1 MDKTGELRYKIEQI
15 KYDIGTKEME
25 LAGLKKMLRDYK
37 EHIVI
42 NIGILLVILLFYSI
56 TIWGNYDNV
65 VSKAFI
71 MVLKPLYYAFA
82 VVYIVKFIIK
92 PIYEM
97 YINSNLE
104 TARMTAMKKGVDSVS
119 IKKEICE
126 KELSILKMR
135 LREAEEEL
143 AKEVKL

>member
-1 MDKTGELRYKIEQI
+1 M
-15 KYDIGTKEME
+15 
-25 LAGLKKMLRDYK
+25 
-37 EHIVI
+37 
-42 NIGILLVILLFYSI
+42 LVILLFYSI
-56 TIWGNYDNV
+56 TIWGNYDNM

-104 TARMTAMKKGVDSVS
+104 TARRTAMKKGVDSVS

>member
-1 MDKTGELRYKIEQI
+1 
-15 KYDIGTKEME
+15 
-25 LAGLKKMLRDYK
+25 
-37 EHIVI
+37 
-42 NIGILLVILLFYSI
+42 
-56 TIWGNYDNV
+56 
-65 VSKAFI
+65 

-104 TARMTAMKKGVDSVS
+104 TARRTAMKKGVDSVS
-119 IKKEICE
+119 IKREICE

-135 LREAEEEL
+135 LRETEEEL